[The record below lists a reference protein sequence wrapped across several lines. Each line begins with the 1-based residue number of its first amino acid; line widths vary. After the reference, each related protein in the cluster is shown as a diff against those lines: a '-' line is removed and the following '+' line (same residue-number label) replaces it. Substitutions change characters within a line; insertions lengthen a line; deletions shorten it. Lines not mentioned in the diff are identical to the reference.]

1 MKNILLP
8 KVLLGSDLANLV
20 VELETLKNKDLHMT
34 TNVLVFNQLKD
45 LLNRLEMLGS
55 ARIEGNNT
63 TVMEYIEKRQSMEDE
78 NGEDEKISEN
88 IQEILNIE
96 KALRY
101 CEDSLK
107 LGKKINRLFV
117 SDIHKIVVHGLKREG
132 SIDPG
137 NYRKINIHINKSKV
151 ELSDFTQID
160 VDMEELFVFI
170 DADKSI
176 SNAMIKDAVAHH
188 RYVLIHPFDNGN
200 GRTARIF
207 TYACLLRDGFSLVE
221 KVINPTAVFCS
232 NRNTYY
238 DMLAVADT
246 QTPEGVEIWCKYVLD
261 GVRDE
266 FLKINKLTQQDFV
279 KEYVIKPCIE
289 FSKDRGVVSAREY
302 EILREF
308 YTNNEIGTNH
318 VSVVVPGMSKSRYS
332 QIFKEMRDRKLIVES
347 SRGLYVVNLNGP
359 LTRGLIKALDAINF
373 LPVQDESTE
382 NV

>member
-1 MKNILLP
+1 MKNIPIP
-8 KVLLGSDLANLV
+8 KVLLGSYLANLV

-78 NGEDEKISEN
+78 TGDDEKISES

-96 KALRY
+96 NALRY
-101 CEDSLK
+101 CEESLR
-107 LGKKINRLFV
+107 LGKKINRSFV
-117 SDIHKIVVHGLKREG
+117 SDVHKIVVQGLKREG

-137 NYRKINIHINKSKV
+137 NYRKINLSINKSKV
-151 ELSDFTQID
+151 QLSDFTQID
-160 VDMEELFVFI
+160 SDMEELFAFV
-170 DADKSI
+170 DNDKNI
-176 SNAMIKDAVAHH
+176 SNAMLKDAIAHH
-188 RYVLIHPFDNGN
+188 VYVLIHPFDNGN

-232 NRNTYY
+232 NRNMYY
-238 DMLAVADT
+238 DMLAIADT
-246 QTPEGVEIWCKYVLD
+246 QTPEGIETWCRYVLD

-266 FLKINKLTQQDFV
+266 FLKISKLTQENFV
-279 KEYVIKPCIE
+279 KEFVIKPCVE
-289 FSKDRGVVSAREY
+289 FSKIRGIISDKEY
-302 EILREF
+302 DILKVF
-308 YTNNEIGTNH
+308 FHSIEIGTSDLSSIIPN
-318 VSVVVPGMSKSRYS
+318 MSKSRYS
-332 QIFKEMRDRKLIVES
+332 QIFKEMKDRKLVVES
-347 SRGLYVVNLNGP
+347 SRGLYVINLNGP
-359 LTRGLIKALDAINF
+359 LIRGVVKALDVINF

-382 NV
+382 NM

>member
-1 MKNILLP
+1 MKKIPLP

-63 TVMEYIEKRQSMEDE
+63 TVMEYIEKRQSMENESD
-78 NGEDEKISEN
+78 DEKISES

-96 KALRY
+96 NALRY
-101 CEDSLK
+101 CEESLR
-107 LGKKINRLFV
+107 LGKKINRSFV
-117 SDIHKIVVHGLKREG
+117 SDVHKIVVQGLKREG

-151 ELSDFTQID
+151 ELSDFSQISS
-160 VDMEELFVFI
+160 DMEELFSFI
-170 DADKSI
+170 DNGKNI
-176 SNAMIKDAVAHH
+176 SNAMIKDAIAHH
-188 RYVLIHPFDNGN
+188 QYVLIHPFDNGN

-221 KVINPTAVFCS
+221 KVVNPTAVFCS

-238 DMLAVADT
+238 DMLAIADT
-246 QTPEGVEIWCKYVLD
+246 QTPEGMETWCKYVLD

-266 FLKINKLTQQDFV
+266 FLKINKLTQEDFV
-279 KEYVIKPCIE
+279 KEYVIKPCVE
-289 FSKDRGVVSAREY
+289 FSKERNIVSSKEY
-302 EILREF
+302 GILKEF
-308 YTNNEIGTNH
+308 YINSEIGTADLST
-318 VSVVVPGMSKSRYS
+318 VIPDMSKSRYS
-332 QIFKEMRDRKLIVES
+332 QIFKDMRNRKLILES
-347 SRGLYVVNLNGP
+347 GRGLYVINLNGP
-359 LTRGLIKALDAINF
+359 LIRGLIKALDIINF
-373 LPVQDESTE
+373 LPVQDESTK
-382 NV
+382 NM